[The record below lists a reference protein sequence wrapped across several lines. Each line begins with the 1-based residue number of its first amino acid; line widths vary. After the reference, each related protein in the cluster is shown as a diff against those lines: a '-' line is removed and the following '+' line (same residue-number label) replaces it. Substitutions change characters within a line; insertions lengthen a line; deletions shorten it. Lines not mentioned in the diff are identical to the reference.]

1 MPLLEPLERVFAAVE
16 GKNSHKWWLWVFVGP
31 DTMVFTIAPSR
42 PLAVLA
48 AHLGT
53 GTSAGR
59 LPEGRK
65 LLISSDFYPVYQ
77 RPSAWHLRRNEDPQD
92 PHPIL

>member
-1 MPLLEPLERVFAAVE
+1 
-16 GKNSHKWWLWVFVGP
+16 
-31 DTMVFTIAPSR
+31 VFTIAPSR
-42 PLAVLA
+42 SLAVLA

-53 GTSAGR
+53 GTPAGQ

-65 LLISSDFYPVYQ
+65 LLTSTEYYAVYQ